1 MKILHIISDWKW
13 TGPAEPVVNLCA
25 ELQRRGHDVT
35 LAIARVHG
43 DNQPVLKEKA
53 IESSV
58 KLFEGLTMRRRINM
72 SALRDVRSLAGYMK
86 QERFDIVHTHL
97 THDHALVSFALMGM
111 KDRPVVV
118 RTSHKGLPLKNRVGN
133 RFLMRHADAL
143 ITVSRMAGIKDALSF
158 SLPSDR
164 VAIIQN
170 AIDLER
176 FVPRS
181 KKEALMEEMGIKSS
195 DVVVGIVARLQR
207 HRRYEVFLEAM
218 KLVSGTHPHIKAIIV
233 GRGTYAEE
241 VAYRPVREMGLEG
254 TVILAGYR
262 KDDYMDVLALFD
274 MKVFLVPGSDGSCRA
289 ARELMAMG
297 KPVIAANRGM
307 LPEIIDDGINGL
319 IIEDSAENLAAA
331 IIRLAENEEVRKL
344 MGSKAREMTLSS
356 FSLEGQ
362 GERVENFYSSFIA

>member
-35 LAIARVHG
+35 LAIAKVHG
-43 DNQPVLKEKA
+43 DNPPVLKERA
-53 IESSV
+53 LESGV
-58 KLFEGLTMRRRINM
+58 KLYEGLTMRRRINLV
-72 SALRDVRSLAGYMK
+72 AIRDVRILAAYIK
-86 QERFDIVHTHL
+86 KEKFDLVHTHL
-97 THDHALVSFALMGM
+97 THDHALVSFALMGI
-111 KDRPVVV
+111 KEAPLIV
-118 RTSHKGLPLKNRVGN
+118 RTSHKGMPLKNSIGN

-143 ITVSRMAGIKDALSF
+143 ITVSKIAGLKDADSF
-158 SLPSDR
+158 SLPLER
-164 VAIIQN
+164 MAVIQN

-176 FVPRS
+176 FVPRPKNES
-181 KKEALMEEMGIKSS
+181 LMAELGIKSS

-218 KLVSGTHPHIKAIIV
+218 KRISKTHPYIKAIIV
-233 GRGTYAEE
+233 GRGTYAEQ
-241 VAYRPVREMGLEG
+241 VAYRPVREMELEG
-254 TVILAGYR
+254 TVIMAGYR
-262 KDDYMDVLALFD
+262 KDDYLDVLALFD

-297 KPVIAANRGM
+297 KPIIAARRGM
-307 LPEIIDDGINGL
+307 LPEIIDDGVNGL
-319 IIEDSAENLAAA
+319 IIEDSAENLAKS
-331 IIRLAENEEVRKL
+331 IIKLAENEEARKK

-362 GERVENFYSSFIA
+362 GERVEDFYSSFLA